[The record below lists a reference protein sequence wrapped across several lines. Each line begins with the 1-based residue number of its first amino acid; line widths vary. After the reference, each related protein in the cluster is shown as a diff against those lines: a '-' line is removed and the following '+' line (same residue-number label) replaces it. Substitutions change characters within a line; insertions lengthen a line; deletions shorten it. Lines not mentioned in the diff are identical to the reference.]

1 MSSITIRNIEDA
13 LKSRLRVQAALKGH
27 SMEEEARQIL
37 RTALVEP
44 AAAKA
49 NLAQRIR
56 SRFARLG
63 DVQLPIAPREAI
75 REPLVSLEP
84 PLKTSGSAH
93 RKIPAIKRKR
103 RA

>member
-1 MSSITIRNIEDA
+1 MSSITIRNLEDT

-44 AAAKA
+44 ATAKS

-75 REPLVSLEP
+75 REPMISLEP
-84 PLKTSGSAH
+84 SKRKSSSA
-93 RKIPAIKRKR
+93 RRSIPAVKNKR
-103 RA
+103 RT